1 MTEVRIVEDGD
12 APAETAFAFIN
23 DYRNLPKFWYGIE
36 SFTPVTAQT
45 DGVGA
50 KFDGKMKLGPASL
63 TSRIE
68 VVGWEEGRLIATKSI
83 KGIEIVSTFKF
94 IPKGEAKC
102 TVDALIDFNVGGGI
116 AGKVL
121 GKTIEPFVKIA
132 VKHTT
137 DALIREIE
145 KTYREQQA

>member
-1 MTEVRIVEDGD
+1 MTEVRIVEDCA
-12 APAETAFAFIN
+12 APATTAFGFIN

-36 SFTPVTAQT
+36 SFTPVTEQT

-68 VVGWEEGRLIATKSI
+68 VVRWEEGSVIATKSI
-83 KGIEIVSTFKF
+83 KGFEILSTFLF
-94 IPKGEAKC
+94 QAKGENKC
-102 TVDALIDFNVGGGI
+102 TVDATIDYFVPGGL

-121 GKTIEPFVKIA
+121 GKSIEPFIKIA

-137 DALIREIE
+137 DALVREIE
-145 KTYREQQA
+145 KAHRETT

>member
-1 MTEVRIVEDGD
+1 MTEVRIAEECA
-12 APAETAFAFIN
+12 APAEQAFAFIN

-63 TSRIE
+63 TSRVE

-83 KGIEIVSTFKF
+83 KGIEIVSTFRF
-94 IPKGEAKC
+94 IPKGDTACAVEA
-102 TVDALIDFNVGGGI
+102 DIDFSVGGGL

-121 GKTIEPFVKIA
+121 AKTIEPFVKIA
-132 VKHTT
+132 VQHTT
-137 DALIREIE
+137 DSLIKEIE
-145 KTYREQQA
+145 KSHREQV

>member
-1 MTEVRIVEDGD
+1 MTEVRIAEDCA
-12 APAETAFAFIN
+12 APAEAAFAFVN

-45 DGVGA
+45 DGLGA

-83 KGIEIVSTFKF
+83 KGIEIVATFNF
-94 IPKGEAKC
+94 IPKGEIAC
-102 TVDALIDFNVGGGI
+102 TVDADINFSVGGGI

-121 GKTIEPFVKIA
+121 SKTIEPFVKIA
-132 VKHTT
+132 VQHTT
-137 DALIREIE
+137 DSLVREIE
-145 KTYREQQA
+145 KSHADQA

>member
-1 MTEVRIVEDGD
+1 MTEVRIAEDCA
-12 APAETAFAFIN
+12 APAEAAFAFMN

-45 DGVGA
+45 DGLGA

-68 VVGWEEGRLIATKSI
+68 VVGWEESRLIATKSI
-83 KGIEIVSTFKF
+83 KGIEIVSTFRF
-94 IPKGEAKC
+94 IPKGEIAC
-102 TVDALIDFNVGGGI
+102 TVDADISFSVGGGL

-121 GKTIEPFVKIA
+121 SRTIEPFVKIA
-132 VKHTT
+132 VQHTT
-137 DALIREIE
+137 DSLIREIE
-145 KTYREQQA
+145 KSHSEQA